1 MQRAVLCINRSKL
14 VKNAEKTKKAAFY
27 LPFWEY
33 FYTNRPFCIT
43 KTGLQEISTLYHFY
57 KKESPACIYLIQTG
71 QVVPTK
77 FISAKRLSIEKVDT
91 FSAKLSRFSKREYPK
106 GEGVLFVPRGLWP
119 ASVVKEKESK
129 RCATNKIE

>member
-43 KTGLQEISTLYHFY
+43 KTGLQEILTLYHFY
-57 KKESPACIYLIQTG
+57 KKESPVCIYLIQTG

-77 FISAKRLSIEKVDT
+77 FISAKRLSIE
-91 FSAKLSRFSKREYPK
+91 
-106 GEGVLFVPRGLWP
+106 FVSHGLRP
-119 ASVVKEKESK
+119 ASVVKEKITAG
-129 RCATNKIE
+129 CF

>member
-43 KTGLQEISTLYHFY
+43 KTGLQEILTLYHFY
-57 KKESPACIYLIQTG
+57 KKEPCLYILDTDRASGSHQIYFGKATIH
-71 QVVPTK
+71 
-77 FISAKRLSIEKVDT
+77 R
-91 FSAKLSRFSKREYPK
+91 K
-106 GEGVLFVPRGLWP
+106 G
-119 ASVVKEKESK
+119 
-129 RCATNKIE
+129 